1 MKNPDVMVI
10 DDEVEICNLITTYL
24 GEKGIKVV
32 YTTTAEAAELMLA
45 QYTPRLIFL
54 DYNLPGKS
62 GFDFLCEAKERG
74 LKSKIVMLTAH
85 ADKQKIME
93 GVKLGCVEY
102 IAKPFDIRQLAKDT
116 LLWLEILDAT

>member
-1 MKNPDVMVI
+1 
-10 DDEVEICNLITTYL
+10 
-24 GEKGIKVV
+24 
-32 YTTTAEAAELMLA
+32 MLA

-62 GFDFLCEAKERG
+62 GFDFLAEARERG

-85 ADKQKIME
+85 ADKHKIME

-102 IAKPFDIRQLAKDT
+102 MAKPFDIRQLAKDT
-116 LLWLEILDAT
+116 ILWLEILDA